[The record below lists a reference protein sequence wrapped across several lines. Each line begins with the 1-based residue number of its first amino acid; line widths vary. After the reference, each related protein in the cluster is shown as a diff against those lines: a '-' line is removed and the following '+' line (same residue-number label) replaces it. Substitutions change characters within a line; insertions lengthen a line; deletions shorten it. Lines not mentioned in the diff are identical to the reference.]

1 MLNQQED
8 SFSLGTKV
16 KESEAFMFRKVII
29 ALLLIFLALPVSSSA
44 MGSFSAQK
52 EDNSKKCKTIYPV
65 VFAHGFAAKEGMLG
79 FLDYFYKVEEAIV
92 AEGGITFTPT
102 INAMDNVENKAKDFK
117 KQVEDFMLLTNSKK
131 VNIIGHSHGGI
142 YTRYAI
148 TMLGME
154 DVVASHTSIDAPQR
168 GSSGPDMVLEMFPGA
183 SANIVGDIV
192 DVIYGNILGDN
203 NPNSEDN
210 CREMTTDY
218 MQNEFNPV
226 VVDSPKVYY
235 QSYAGV
241 IKYISPS
248 NSWATILWPAIGL
261 REGANDGAVSEFSAN
276 WGNYRGRLTGAWWS
290 NGVDHIKVVGQPF
303 GITPGFDA
311 PEFYTDVVR
320 ELVTTGY

>member
-1 MLNQQED
+1 
-8 SFSLGTKV
+8 
-16 KESEAFMFRKVII
+16 MFRKVII
-29 ALLLIFLALPVSSSA
+29 ALVLILLALPVSSSA
-44 MGSFSAQK
+44 MGSFTAQK

-65 VFAHGFAAKEGMLG
+65 VFAHGFGFKEGMLG

-92 AEGGITFTPT
+92 AEGGVTFTPT
-102 INAMDNVENKAKDFK
+102 INAMDNVENKAKSFK
-117 KQVEDFMLLTNSKK
+117 EQVEKFMLLTGAEK

-168 GSSGPDMVLEMFPGA
+168 GSSGPDMVLEMCQAVNNITG
-183 SANIVGDIV
+183 SANGTTENIVGDIV
-192 DVIYGNILGDN
+192 DAIYGNILGDN
-203 NPNSEDN
+203 NPNSEQN
-210 CREMTTDY
+210 CVELSTDY

-226 VVDSPKVYY
+226 VTDSPKVYY

-248 NSWATILWPAIGL
+248 NSWAMLLWPAIGL
-261 REGANDGAVSEFSAN
+261 REGANDGAVSEFSAK
-276 WGNYRGRLTGAWWS
+276 WGNYRGKLKGAWWS